1 MKLLIEKLHDLR
13 ALYVKE
19 LRLLLSAEEVIAMK
33 VPFMIGSV
41 TDPEL
46 NQLMKEHQQE
56 TGIQIDRLRE
66 ILHRTTG
73 EADPLKCRVAY
84 SLFDEIEDV
93 ARDAVHPPVRDA
105 AMLAEARRVEHYE
118 MAAYSA
124 LLQYARLLGYEA
136 DLQMLEQTMHEEAK
150 ADQQLALLADRVYST
165 ARAA

>member
-1 MKLLIEKLHDLR
+1 MKLLIEKLHDLQ

-33 VPFMIGSV
+33 LPFMIGAV
-41 TDPEL
+41 TDGEL
-46 NQLMKEHQQE
+46 NRLLKEHQQE
-56 TGIQIDRLRE
+56 TGVHIDRLRE
-66 ILHRTTG
+66 ILRRTTG

-93 ARDAVHPPVRDA
+93 AQEAVHPPVRDA

-124 LLQYARLLGYEA
+124 LLEYASLLGYEA
-136 DLQMLEQTMHEEAK
+136 DVKMLEKTMQEESQTDHRLLQMGE
-150 ADQQLALLADRVYST
+150 RVNT
-165 ARAA
+165 IARAA